1 MAEHKS
7 DVRVDEFVEKLK
19 KDPSSRFSKGDFQML
34 VYAVLSDETF
44 KAKKYLLH
52 NSDIQEDVYSIND
65 GMRRFLDKVLK
76 HAGMSDATERAKV
89 IDTFDYS
96 PKDVEWIMD
105 AVDEAMYI
113 YSECGKNMRMFRGK
127 MRQLAVRKMVRS
139 GKFQGQVS
147 YKKTITDLEKNLA
160 KRTKN

>member
-1 MAEHKS
+1 MAERKL

-89 IDTFDYS
+89 IDTFD
-96 PKDVEWIMD
+96 
-105 AVDEAMYI
+105 
-113 YSECGKNMRMFRGK
+113 
-127 MRQLAVRKMVRS
+127 
-139 GKFQGQVS
+139 
-147 YKKTITDLEKNLA
+147 
-160 KRTKN
+160 